1 MKRMS
6 LITAAVAAAGVIAP
20 GLSAVAQTTAQ
31 TQKQAQAQAQ
41 TQAQTQERI
50 YGSQL
55 MTPQERNEYQQKM
68 GTLKTQQ
75 ERDQL
80 RSEHHAKMQDRARE
94 RGVTLPDAPPAQGKG
109 AGPRAGN
116 APGMGA
122 GPGPGAGGSGGSGG
136 SSGGGGKG
144 R

>member
-1 MKRMS
+1 MTRIS
-6 LITAAVAAAGVIAP
+6 LIAAAIVSSAVLATS
-20 GLSAVAQTTAQ
+20 LSANAQTP
-31 TQKQAQAQAQ
+31 KSVQAQSQP
-41 TQAQTQERI
+41 RI

-55 MTPQERNEYQQKM
+55 MTTQERKEYRQQM
-68 GTLKTQQ
+68 RVLKTQQ

-80 RSEHHAKMQDRARE
+80 RSEHHNKMQERAKE
-94 RGVTLPDAPPAQGKG
+94 RGVTLPDEPPARGKG

-122 GPGPGAGGSGGSGG
+122 GQGPMSGA
-136 SSGGGGKG
+136 GKG